1 MIDVLLVLLAVLF
14 FGLCEL
20 YADGCERL

>member
-1 MIDVLLVLLAVLF
+1 MIDVLFVLLAVLF

-20 YADGCERL
+20 YTQACERL